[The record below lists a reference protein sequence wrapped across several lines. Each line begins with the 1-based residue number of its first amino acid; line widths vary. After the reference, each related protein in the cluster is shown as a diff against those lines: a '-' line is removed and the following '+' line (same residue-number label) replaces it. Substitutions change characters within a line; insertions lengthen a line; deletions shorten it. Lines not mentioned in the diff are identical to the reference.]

1 MKPILL
7 GFLALISAG
16 IARAAT
22 SAPARLFG
30 RIESESGGPAR
41 FAQVRVEGAALVGR
55 ENSQVIQRAGNDGSF
70 QISLPAGAYE
80 IWVTA
85 PDHEES
91 TFQLEVASGATVNRD
106 VRLSALQRTPY
117 RVETVALPR
126 TMIPEVSGV
135 AFTPRGSLVVTNRRG
150 EVWIRPADGE
160 RWRRLADGLHE
171 PFGVV
176 AADETDVF
184 VIQRPELTRLR
195 DLDGDGVAEVRTTV
209 ADHWGITGSY
219 HEFSYGLV
227 RDRAGNFYAS
237 SGLCSFGRGVE
248 LPWTRGPLRTEQY
261 LPWAGPGAVPDGHRS
276 VAEFQGWAF
285 QIAADGTFRP
295 YASGFRQPLGVGL
308 SPDDELFI
316 SDCAGAWVPTS
327 VLIHAERGAFYG
339 HPDSLKWHTELKD
352 QRLSAA
358 DVSRQRRPPAVY
370 LPRGLMGTSP
380 GQPVWDQTGGKF
392 GPFVGQVFLGDVS
405 AVLMRIDLER
415 VGGAYQGAAFPFLRG
430 QGLRMGGMRHAFGPE
445 GALYLGQ
452 TVRGWMP
459 TGGNEGLQRITWDG
473 TVPVEIL
480 TQRLAERGFAL
491 TFTVPMGTAAAE
503 ARHYRFKR
511 FRYDHHPLDGS
522 LRREE
527 TEVPVTSARLE
538 QDGRRLHLEL
548 AEVQPGFVHELNVA
562 PPVTSA
568 VGEPLLNRVSYYTL
582 NRLADGASAA
592 GPPKLLAPAETALRS
607 GDPRAGADLYRLHCA
622 ACHGADGKG
631 SLAAGTP
638 DYTGPQGLRTR
649 SDAELARIITEGR
662 LPEPPAV
669 NPMPPWQNVLP
680 AQAIRDVVA
689 YLRETFP

>member
-1 MKPILL
+1 MKPLRL
-7 GFLALISAG
+7 GFLTLISAG
-16 IARAAT
+16 IALAAAP
-22 SAPARLFG
+22 APARLSG

-41 FAQVRVEGAALVGR
+41 FAQVRVEGAALAGR
-55 ENSQVIQRAGNDGSF
+55 ENSQVIQRAGNDGTF
-70 QISLPAGAYE
+70 EVSLPPGAYE

-85 PDHEES
+85 PVHEET
-91 TFQLEVASGATVNRD
+91 TFRLEVASGATVNRD
-106 VRLSALQRTPY
+106 LRLPALQRTPY

-126 TMIPEVSGV
+126 PMIPEVSGV
-135 AFTPRGSLVVTNRRG
+135 AFTPRGSLIVTNRRG
-150 EVWIRPADGE
+150 EVWIRHADGG

-195 DLDGDGVAEVRTTV
+195 DLDGDGVAEIRTTV

-248 LPWTRGPLRTEQY
+248 LPWTRGRLRTEQY
-261 LPWAGPGAVPDGHRS
+261 LPWTGPGAVPDGHRS

-285 QIAADGTFRP
+285 QIATDGTFRP

-327 VLIHAERGAFYG
+327 VLIHVARGAFHG
-339 HPDSLKWHTELKD
+339 HPDSLKWHPELRD

-358 DVSRQRRPPAVY
+358 DVSRLRRPPAVY

-392 GPFVGQVFLGDVS
+392 GPFAGQVFLGDVS
-405 AVLMRIDLER
+405 AVLMRIDLEK

-430 QGLRMGGMRHAFGPE
+430 QGLRMGGMRHAFGPD

-473 TVPVEIL
+473 TAPVEIL
-480 TQRLAERGFAL
+480 TQRLAERGFVL
-491 TFTVPMGTAAAE
+491 TFTVPMGAAAAE

-527 TEVPVTSARLE
+527 TEVPVTTARIE
-538 QDGRRLHLEL
+538 PGGRRLHLEL
-548 AEVQPGFVHELNVA
+548 AEVQPGLVHELTVA
-562 PPVTSA
+562 SAVTSA
-568 VGEPLLNRVSYYTL
+568 GGAPLLNRVSYYTL
-582 NRLADGASAA
+582 NRLADGTSVAGPSHLVASAE
-592 GPPKLLAPAETALRS
+592 PAPRP

-622 ACHGADGKG
+622 TCHGADGKG
-631 SLAAGTP
+631 SLAAGPP
-638 DYTGPQGLRTR
+638 DYTGARGLRTR
-649 SDAELARIITEGR
+649 SDEELARIVTEGR

-669 NPMPPWQNVLP
+669 NPMPPWGNVLP

-689 YLRETFP
+689 YLREAFP